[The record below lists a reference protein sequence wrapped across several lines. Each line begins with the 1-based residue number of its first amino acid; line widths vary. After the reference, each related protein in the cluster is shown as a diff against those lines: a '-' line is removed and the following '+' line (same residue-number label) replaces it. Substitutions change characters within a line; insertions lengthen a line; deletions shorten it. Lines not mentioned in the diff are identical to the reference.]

1 MTIGERIKKLR
12 IEHNMT
18 QEELGEKI
26 GAIKQTVH
34 KYENGTITNIPV
46 ERIEA
51 IAKVFGVTEAY
62 IMGWEDKKPE
72 HPSAMFKRKG
82 LQVLFSVAKDLDD
95 EALSFLN
102 DMANYMRKDD

>member
-12 IEHNMT
+12 LEHNMT

-34 KYENGTITNIPV
+34 KYENGTITNIPI

-51 IAKVFGVTEAY
+51 IAKVFGVPEAY
-62 IMGWEDKKPE
+62 IMGWEEKKPE
-72 HPSAMFKRKG
+72 HPSAMFKRQG
-82 LQVLFSVAKDLDD
+82 LNVLFSVAKDLDD
-95 EALSFLN
+95 EALEYLK
-102 DMANYMRKDD
+102 DMARHMKKDD